1 MSDQVE
7 GRETKNF
14 SDDSDEL
21 LFAEDS
27 PAQEDAL
34 PAPAERTE
42 KPWLMLIVDDDDGVH
57 AVTKFG
63 LKGFTFRGRPIQML
77 HAYSAKEAEEILAQS
92 GQVAVALVDVVMES
106 NQAGLELVNHIRHTR
121 ADSKMRI
128 VLRTGQPG
136 YAPERDVMMKYEI
149 NDYRSKAELTHDR
162 LITTVASAL
171 RNFSDLHD
179 LQRSRQERAAAKAQS
194 EAKSLFLASM
204 SHEIRT
210 PMNGVIGM
218 LDLLR
223 VTELTPDQLE
233 LVDTCSDSASMLL
246 TIINDILDFSKMEAG
261 KLKLAPTPTA
271 IEEIVASVVDVIAPR
286 AWQKDLEII
295 MEIAPDVPDV
305 VSADPVRLKQIL
317 INLAGNAVKFTRHG
331 HVIVRVENVAMTPDR
346 SEASIRFLVEDTGI
360 GITPEQQKRLFN
372 AFEQAED
379 TTASQFGGT
388 GLGLA
393 ISRRLVE
400 LMGGR
405 IGVNSNLGNGATF
418 WFDIQIPVDLLA
430 PESRQ
435 ELKDRRFAIVGDVN
449 ELSRVSAKT
458 LEQHG
463 AHAAAFKSADD
474 FFEFATT
481 ETRGKIFDGVVMNE
495 VVDGMHCLRAIRGMQ
510 DYPGLAETPVLVM
523 VRRNSISLI
532 ERCRNE
538 GVSHFTYK
546 PLRPN
551 LLMRGVAD
559 MLNPRQP
566 SKSLSGPAAYDRP
579 YRIGAAY
586 ETKVR
591 LDNATVLI
599 VEDSRTN
606 RVVISKLLKQR
617 GCMPVLCEN
626 GREALTRLE
635 RGERYD
641 LILSDCFMPEMD
653 GFEFTR
659 RVRDME
665 AIEGTFTPIIA
676 LSAGVMKEEI
686 DRCLA
691 VGMNEFLSKPI
702 NQADLDRILI
712 EYVKTDPQTPTRK
725 TPVLRSDDEVIDDG
739 RKVGVDLSV
748 MLEVFDGLTAEFRD
762 MVFGYLDDQPVLI
775 AQLEEAIMLR
785 LWDEASRSAHRLSGG
800 ASAMGALEFGAHCSN
815 IELHIAK
822 QNYETA
828 TILAQEV
835 SKKFKVVHNFLM
847 SVRWT
852 HAEG

>member
-1 MSDQVE
+1 MADQAKGDKTE
-7 GRETKNF
+7 NPT
-14 SDDSDEL
+14 DDSDEL
-21 LFAEDS
+21 LFAEDTV
-27 PAQEDAL
+27 PLAKE
-34 PAPAERTE
+34 APTGIDRKE
-42 KPWLMLIVDDDDGVH
+42 KPWLMLVVDDDEGVH

-63 LKGFTFRGRPIQML
+63 LKGFSFMGRPIEML
-77 HAYSAKEAEEILAQS
+77 HAYSAKEAQEILAQS

-106 NQAGLELVNHIRHTR
+106 NQAGLELVNHIRHAR
-121 ADSKMRI
+121 ADNKMRI

-171 RNFSDLHD
+171 RNFSDLHE

-223 VTELTPDQLE
+223 VTDLTPDQLE

-261 KLKLAPTPTA
+261 KLKLAPTPTS
-271 IEEIVASVVDVIAPR
+271 IEEIVASVVDVVAPR

-295 MEIAPDVPDV
+295 MELAPDVPDV

-317 INLAGNAVKFTRHG
+317 INLAGNAVKFTRRG
-331 HVIVRVENVAMTPDR
+331 HVTVRVETVAMTPDQ
-346 SEASIRFLVEDTGI
+346 SEASVRFLVEDTGI
-360 GITPEQQKRLFN
+360 GISAEQQKRLFN

-405 IGVNSNLGNGATF
+405 IGVKSSLGDGATF
-418 WFDIQIPVDLLA
+418 WFDIQMSVDLLA
-430 PESRQ
+430 PEIRH
-435 ELKDRRFAIVGDVN
+435 ELKGKRFAVVGDMS

-458 LEQHG
+458 LEGHG
-463 AHAAAFKSADD
+463 AQAAVFKSADD
-474 FFEFATT
+474 FFEFART
-481 ETRGKIFDGVVMNE
+481 EAKGAIFDGVVMNE

-510 DYPGLAETPVLVM
+510 DFPTLTDTPVLVM
-523 VRRNSISLI
+523 VRRNNMTLI

-551 LLMRGVAD
+551 LLMRGAVD

-566 SKSLSGPAAYDRP
+566 SSNLTGPAAYDRP

-591 LDNATVLI
+591 LDNATVLV

-635 RGERYD
+635 RGETYD

-665 AIEGTFTPIIA
+665 AVEGTYTPIVA
-676 LSAGVMKEEI
+676 LSAGVMKEEV
-686 DRCLA
+686 DRCIA

-712 EYVKTDPQTPTRK
+712 EHVKADPKAPLKKSPIVRTDE
-725 TPVLRSDDEVIDDG
+725 EVIDDG
-739 RKVGVDLSV
+739 RKVGVDISV
-748 MLEVFDGLTAEFRD
+748 MLDIFDGFTAEFRD
-762 MVFGYLDDQPVLI
+762 MVFGYIDDQPVLI

-828 TILAQEV
+828 TILSQEV
-835 SKKFKVVHNFLM
+835 GKRFEVVRNFLM
-847 SVRWT
+847 SIRWA
-852 HAEG
+852 HVDV